1 MKVLLLFLILFG
13 FLPAFPQFKTASMQV
28 SGLTCALCSKAVQR
42 SLEKVPFVESV
53 TTNIKTQEYSLKFR
67 ENTVTDLDVLRRAVE
82 DAGFSVARLQLTMD
96 FEGVKVDHNTP
107 VKISDQSF
115 LFLNAGN
122 EVLSGAKTLTVIE
135 KDFLTTKEFKKYCSD
150 LRCAHAIQTAA
161 SSARIY
167 RVII

>member
-1 MKVLLLFLILFG
+1 
-13 FLPAFPQFKTASMQV
+13 
-28 SGLTCALCSKAVQR
+28 
-42 SLEKVPFVESV
+42 
-53 TTNIKTQEYSLKFR
+53 
-67 ENTVTDLDVLRRAVE
+67 
-82 DAGFSVARLQLTMD
+82 
-96 FEGVKVDHNTP
+96 VDHNTP

-150 LRCAHAIQTAA
+150 LRCAQAIQTAA